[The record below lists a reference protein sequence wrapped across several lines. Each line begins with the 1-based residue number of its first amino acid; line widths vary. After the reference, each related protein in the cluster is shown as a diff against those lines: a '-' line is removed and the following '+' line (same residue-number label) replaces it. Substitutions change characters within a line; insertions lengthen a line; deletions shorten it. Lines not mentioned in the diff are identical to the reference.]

1 MKHCQWC
8 DHSFQTNISYQ
19 IYCSVEC
26 RTAAT
31 KEKIYQRYLMTRVQ
45 NRIGKKRNCKNCGMK
60 LSIYND
66 EQLCEICQIFPEEV
80 KKILKEIKGLAN
92 GKDWKD

>member
-8 DHSFQTNISYQ
+8 DNSFEPAVSYQ
-19 IYCSVEC
+19 IYCSSEC
-26 RTAAT
+26 RSEAT
-31 KEKIYQRYLMTRVQ
+31 KQKILERYQISKRK
-45 NRIGKKRNCKNCGMK
+45 NRKPKLCKSCGSK

-66 EQLCEICQIFPEEV
+66 EQLCNSCFVNPSDLS
-80 KKILKEIKGLAN
+80 KALRKIKGIAN